1 MNAVSARIR
10 TMYSPRETVRKVKA
24 TISRYEMFRPED
36 LVVVAVSGGPDSVC
50 LLHILHALKE
60 ELGISILAAHYDH
73 GLRPGEDTSETRF
86 VASLAESLSAPL
98 ETEKGRSLV
107 RRKRASLEETA
118 RNARYRFLEKVR
130 KKHDAQKIALAHQ
143 LNDQA
148 ETVLMRLLRGSGP
161 SGLGGIP
168 PCRDRVIVRPLIEI
182 GRKEVESYIKARAL
196 SYVVDSSNLQASFLR
211 NRIRLELIP
220 LLAQY
225 QPRLAER
232 LAETAEI
239 LRMEDEYLEKIVA
252 AWVDKE
258 SEISSVGRASV
269 ALRSFLDLPLPLRRR
284 AARQLIEKVKKDLRG
299 VGSEHIRS
307 VLAMAEAEKP
317 QASLD
322 LPGKVCIQRT
332 YGRLDFKSSSPG
344 KPAPFEYKIPKPGLY
359 HLRQIG
365 RTLTLEE
372 ATVPKTLRG
381 SLRWTAYL
389 DAEKL
394 RYPLSVRSF
403 RPGDRFVPL
412 GMKGHKKIKDFF
424 VDLKV
429 PAEERHAT
437 PIVFSQR
444 TPVWICGYR
453 MDDRFKVTPETKRV
467 LKMTLK

>member
-1 MNAVSARIR
+1 MDSAQ
-10 TMYSPRETVRKVKA
+10 ETVRKVKA
-24 TISRYEMFRPED
+24 TISRYEMFQPGD

-50 LLHILHALKE
+50 LLHILHSLKE
-60 ELGISILAAHYDH
+60 ELGISLLAAHYDH
-73 GLRPGEDTSETRF
+73 GLRPGEDASETRF
-86 VASLAESLSAPL
+86 VIGLAESLAVPS
-98 ETEKGRSLV
+98 ETEKGRSLL
-107 RRKRASLEETA
+107 RRKTASLEEAA
-118 RNARYRFLEKVR
+118 RNARYRFLERVR
-130 KKHDAQKIALAHQ
+130 KAHDARKIALAHQ

-168 PCRDRVIVRPLIEI
+168 PCRDGVVVRPLIETR
-182 GRKEVESYIKARAL
+182 RKEIEAYIKARKL
-196 SYVVDSSNLQASFLR
+196 SYVVDSSNLQCSFMR
-211 NRIRLELIP
+211 NRIRLELVP
-220 LLAQY
+220 LLEQY

-239 LRMEDEYLEKIVA
+239 LRTEDEYLEKIVT
-252 AWVDKE
+252 AWVDGE
-258 SEISSVGRASV
+258 SEFSPEGKISVG
-269 ALRSFLDLPLPLRRR
+269 LRSFLALPLPLRRR
-284 AARQLIEKVKKDLRG
+284 AARQLIERVKKDLRRI
-299 VGSEHIRS
+299 GSEHIHS
-307 VLAMAEAEKP
+307 VLNMAEAEKP

-332 YGRLDFKSSSPG
+332 YERLVFQSSGPG
-344 KPAPFEYKIPKPGLY
+344 KPAPFEYKIPKPGLFP
-359 HLRQIG
+359 IEKVG

-372 ATVPKTLRG
+372 VTVPKTLRG
-381 SLRWTAYL
+381 KAVRWTAYV

-394 RYPLSVRSF
+394 RYPLSVRNF

-412 GMKGHKKIKDFF
+412 GMEGHKKIKDFF

-453 MDDRFKVTPETKRV
+453 MDDRFKITLETKRV
-467 LKMTLK
+467 LKMTLT